1 MWGIIIKTIVILS
14 GHVCTSNSCDLYRT
28 EEYDVRYVRIYIQC
42 VFTCATQFLMLHFVT
57 VSKITNAPYTILV
70 PYPPPPQAYHMQ
82 LLPCP
87 PGFTRDSVDPRQH
100 AVVVAFDHDRAD
112 YAGGAPFYLSYLKLS
127 PLDLSYSYLA
137 TKECHPAQPKH
148 KNTNIMQK
156 QWCFLHPPLHK
167 NVWDASCLFGT
178 TRESLPNCWQTS
190 LVLLFDKLSLLS
202 NFWLVPVA

>member
-1 MWGIIIKTIVILS
+1 MCIYLCYSIFDVTFCNGLKNNQ
-14 GHVCTSNSCDLYRT
+14 CTL
-28 EEYDVRYVRIYIQC
+28 Q
-42 VFTCATQFLMLHFVT
+42 
-57 VSKITNAPYTILV
+57 TILV
-70 PYPPPPQAYHMQ
+70 PYPPPPRAYHMQ

-156 QWCFLHPPLHK
+156 QRCFLHPPLHK
-167 NVWDASCLFGT
+167 NV
-178 TRESLPNCWQTS
+178 
-190 LVLLFDKLSLLS
+190 
-202 NFWLVPVA
+202 